1 MIQFF
6 DVDDKYTTYLQ
17 SIDRQVPNIKYTSN
31 NKFVCGIV
39 LQINGFDYVA
49 PISSKTNKQRTNI
62 LIYNGSQVLSSIK
75 FSFMFPAN
83 SSVLTYKDIHKIGLV
98 NRNYANL
105 MQMELLY
112 CQAHEAEI
120 HNKAQMGYNIGCNKG
135 HPLYYTCCDF
145 KALEEASLKYTV

>member
-62 LIYNGSQVLSSIK
+62 LIYNGSQVLSYIK

-98 NRNYANL
+98 NCNYANGIVIL
-105 MQMELLY
+105 SS
-112 CQAHEAEI
+112 
-120 HNKAQMGYNIGCNKG
+120 
-135 HPLYYTCCDF
+135 T
-145 KALEEASLKYTV
+145 

>member
-1 MIQFF
+1 MMKNELIEKSIKVRQLFSEVDFPPTMIQFF
-6 DVDDKYTTYLQ
+6 DLDDKYTTYLQ

-75 FSFMFPAN
+75 FSF
-83 SSVLTYKDIHKIGLV
+83 I
-98 NRNYANL
+98 
-105 MQMELLY
+105 
-112 CQAHEAEI
+112 
-120 HNKAQMGYNIGCNKG
+120 
-135 HPLYYTCCDF
+135 
-145 KALEEASLKYTV
+145 